1 MTSCKTEDISKRMD
15 NEQKVLKAMTEYPG
29 NGLYDP
35 TETVIGLGAPDQTEE
50 ELAESEQKAADE
62 KEAWQKAVGD
72 CFADG
77 MFDTFYSEWYRT
89 HVVGTAWAFGLTT
102 TMSDFSI
109 EDELPQDSDN
119 IEHALTKVI
128 ATDKEGKTQSF
139 DMDWQVIYDKDDH
152 NLLQKIE
159 LIDDGGFYETYTDSF
174 EIGSGLNVEPYDGA
188 IPYKAIGTI
197 DGQMIIVTYASDVQ
211 YDFNDEA
218 AAEEYMAIRNEAE
231 TIQEGGKSGPLILK

>member
-1 MTSCKTEDISKRMD
+1 M
-15 NEQKVLKAMTEYPG
+15 
-29 NGLYDP
+29 
-35 TETVIGLGAPDQTEE
+35 
-50 ELAESEQKAADE
+50 
-62 KEAWQKAVGD
+62 
-72 CFADG
+72 
-77 MFDTFYSEWYRT
+77 
-89 HVVGTAWAFGLTT
+89 
-102 TMSDFSI
+102 
-109 EDELPQDSDN
+109 PQDSDN

-159 LIDDGGFYETYTDSF
+159 LIDDGGFYEAYTDSF
-174 EIGSGLNVEPYDGA
+174 EIGSGLKATEDETTNTRTIETDHFSLTLSNSDTWGYELDEYGRITIYSNKARDAGFGGRVMSVELWDDLNVEPYDGA
-188 IPYKAIGTI
+188 IPYKAIGAI